1 MVINNGPDSVGGGG
15 SSRRAPWPPPIAP
28 THSPHDGDTML
39 GMFDTNKNLGGVWAR
54 LDGRVFSG
62 VRHCLAHKR
71 VPPCGQA
78 VGTGADADLTIIQ
91 VDNNYDPI

>member
-1 MVINNGPDSVGGGG
+1 
-15 SSRRAPWPPPIAP
+15 
-28 THSPHDGDTML
+28 ML

-91 VDNNYDPI
+91 VDNNYDPITMQHFRPWGGGGGGGGGA